1 MIRQNMHNY
10 SIYYMLGLTWR
21 KCMSIHVLSVIMMQ
35 MGIFVFTIFCIGIC
49 KKLGALDRTVFAL
62 GGWQLLGCLV
72 MIVFFIVFSIVLSF
86 LLIGKKSAKDILS
99 EVE

>member
-1 MIRQNMHNY
+1 
-10 SIYYMLGLTWR
+10 
-21 KCMSIHVLSVIMMQ
+21 
-35 MGIFVFTIFCIGIC
+35 
-49 KKLGALDRTVFAL
+49 
-62 GGWQLLGCLV
+62 